1 VSIWLRMERGLP
13 GVIERGGCSLRPAR
27 PPERRKRSFV
37 RCGGYECTE
46 FFSCEEEE
54 KEGDMREVLCPARC
68 GSDSLP
74 PASLPGLGR
83 ASLPLRTLFLSGC

>member
-1 VSIWLRMERGLP
+1 MERGLP

-54 KEGDMREVLCPARC
+54 KEGDMREVLCRGILYTAFCGFYARAAYRFV
-68 GSDSLP
+68 L
-74 PASLPGLGR
+74 
-83 ASLPLRTLFLSGC
+83 